1 MNRKQRATLRAIFAD
16 PVPATLRW
24 RDIETLFGTLGG
36 VVEEGAGS
44 RVAVLLNGIP
54 AVFHR
59 PDPRPEAK
67 RSTVRAVR
75 DLLLRAGIHP
85 EEDGR

>member
-1 MNRKQRATLRAIFAD
+1 MNRKQRATLRAIFTD

-24 RDIETLFGTLGG
+24 RDIETLFRALGG
-36 VVEEGAGS
+36 AVEEGAGS
-44 RVAVLLNGIP
+44 RVGVVLNGIP

-59 PDPRPEAK
+59 PHPSPEAK

-75 DLLLRAGIHP
+75 DLLIRAGLHP
-85 EEDGR
+85 EGDGR